1 MFYLL
6 KFADLYPHIRHNNS
20 EVRFGPFNPSFV
32 LHSIY
37 EILLTFEVALM

>member
-6 KFADLYPHIRHNNS
+6 KFADLYPDIRQNNS
-20 EVRFGPFNPSFV
+20 EVRFGPFHPSFV

-37 EILLTFEVALM
+37 EILLTFEVTFM